1 MSLVPPTAGL
11 GLGQGNEEGKMRYWA
26 IETSPGLLLVD
37 EVAVRKEVKR
47 ILGQYTLEA
56 LCLFTSRVSVDTF
69 IGGFLPEESYSS
81 RQELE
86 RAFKNELEG
95 TRGPLEEPYLKFPT
109 FTPRELVEVIK
120 SISSDVSYVVLDPDT
135 SEQEV
140 WDIEQFEAHLVT
152 GSTD

>member
-1 MSLVPPTAGL
+1 
-11 GLGQGNEEGKMRYWA
+11 MRYWA

-37 EVAVRKEVKR
+37 EVAVSKDVRR
-47 ILGQYTLEA
+47 ILGQDTLEA

-69 IGGFLPEESYSS
+69 IEGFLPEESFT

-86 RAFKNELEG
+86 RAFKDELQG
-95 TRGPLEEPYLKFPT
+95 TRGPLEEPYLEFPT
-109 FTPRELVEVIK
+109 FTPREVVQVIK

-140 WDIEQFEAHLVT
+140 WDIEQFEAYLVA
-152 GSTD
+152 GSAD